1 MRLDE
6 LKPAPGS
13 KHRRKIVGRGI
24 GSGHGAQSTRGMKG
38 QRSRSGFGGMTGF
51 EGGQMPLIRRV
62 PKRGFRHTAWRV
74 ETAVVNIGDF
84 EKHFD
89 SQAPVTP
96 QALKEAGL
104 LKGCDRVKV
113 LGNGDLMKALTVQA
127 HAFSASAKEKIEK
140 AGGRIEVIR
149 QTSGGS
155 DGSPTTTS
163 GMAK

>member
-62 PKRGFRHTAWRV
+62 PKRGFRHTTWSV
-74 ETAVVNIGDF
+74 ESAVVNIGDF

-89 SQAPVTP
+89 SKAPVTP
-96 QALKEAGL
+96 ERLKEVGL

-113 LGNGDLMKALTVQA
+113 LGTGEVTKALTVHA
-127 HAFSASAKEKIEK
+127 HAFSTSAKEKIEK
-140 AGGRIEVIR
+140 AGGHITVIPGKAAIHR
-149 QTSGGS
+149 KPMTHSGI
-155 DGSPTTTS
+155 T
-163 GMAK
+163 K

>member
-13 KHRRKIVGRGI
+13 HHRRKIVGRGI

-62 PKRGFRHTAWRV
+62 PKRGFRHTAFRDLFG
-74 ETAVVNIGDF
+74 VVNIGDF
-84 EKHFD
+84 EKSFAAKA
-89 SQAPVTP
+89 SVNP
-96 QALKEAGL
+96 QALKDAGL
-104 LKGCDRVKV
+104 FKGRAKVKV
-113 LGNGDLMKALTVQA
+113 LGTGDLKKPLTVQA

-140 AGGRIEVIR
+140 AGGTIEILK
-149 QTSGGS
+149 S
-155 DGSPTTTS
+155 
-163 GMAK
+163 

>member
-13 KHRRKIVGRGI
+13 HHRRKIVGRGI

-38 QRSRSGFGGMTGF
+38 QRSRSGFSGMTGF

-62 PKRGFRHTAWRV
+62 PKRGFRHTQFNDNIG
-74 ETAVVNIGDF
+74 VVNIGDF
-84 EKHFD
+84 EKLFE
-89 SQAPVTP
+89 AKTPVTV

-104 LKGCDRVKV
+104 VKGCDKVKV
-113 LGNGDLMKALTVQA
+113 LGNGELKKALTVHA

-140 AGGRIEVIR
+140 AGGKIEVLK
-149 QTSGGS
+149 
-155 DGSPTTTS
+155 
-163 GMAK
+163 A

>member
-13 KHRRKIVGRGI
+13 HHRRKIVGRGI

-62 PKRGFRHTAWRV
+62 PKRGFRHTAFRDLFG
-74 ETAVVNIGDF
+74 VVNIGDF
-84 EKHFD
+84 EKIFKAKD
-89 SQAPVTP
+89 SVTP
-96 QALKEAGL
+96 QVLKDAGL
-104 LKGCDRVKV
+104 FKGRAKVKV
-113 LGNGDLMKALTVQA
+113 LGTGDLSKPLTVQA

-140 AGGRIEVIR
+140 AGGKIEVLK
-149 QTSGGS
+149 
-155 DGSPTTTS
+155 
-163 GMAK
+163 A

>member
-13 KHRRKIVGRGI
+13 HHRRKIVGRGI

-62 PKRGFRHTAWRV
+62 PKRGFRHTQFTDAF
-74 ETAVVNIGDF
+74 EVVNIGNF
-84 EKHFD
+84 EKNFEAKA
-89 SQAPVTP
+89 SVNP
-96 QALKEAGL
+96 QTLKDAGL
-104 LKGCDRVKV
+104 LKGRVKVKV
-113 LGNGDLMKALTVQA
+113 LGEGTLSKSLTVQA

-140 AGGRIEVIR
+140 AGGKIEILK
-149 QTSGGS
+149 
-155 DGSPTTTS
+155 
-163 GMAK
+163 A

>member
-62 PKRGFRHTAWRV
+62 PKRGFRHSAWKD
-74 ETAVVNIGDF
+74 ESAVVNVGNFD
-84 EKHFD
+84 KHFD
-89 SQAPVTP
+89 SKSTVTIE
-96 QALKEAGL
+96 ALKEAGL

-113 LGNGDLMKALTVQA
+113 LGQGELKNALTVQA

-140 AGGRIEVIR
+140 AGGKAEVLK
-149 QTSGGS
+149 
-155 DGSPTTTS
+155 
-163 GMAK
+163 A

>member
-62 PKRGFRHTAWRV
+62 PKRGFRHTQWKI
-74 ETAVVNIGDF
+74 ESAVVNIGDF
-84 EKHFD
+84 DKHFD
-89 SQAPVTP
+89 TKVAVTP
-96 QALKEAGL
+96 QALKDAGL

-113 LGNGDLMKALTVQA
+113 LGEGTLTKALTVQA

-140 AGGRIEVIR
+140 AGGKAEVLK
-149 QTSGGS
+149 
-155 DGSPTTTS
+155 
-163 GMAK
+163 A

>member
-62 PKRGFRHTAWRV
+62 PKRGFRHTAFAI
-74 ETAVVNIGDF
+74 EMGIVNIGDF
-84 EKHFD
+84 EKHFEAKG
-89 SQAPVTP
+89 SVTP
-96 QALKEAGL
+96 QALKELGF
-104 LKGCDRVKV
+104 LKGDAKVKV
-113 LGNGDLMKALTVQA
+113 LGDGILTKSLTVQA

-140 AGGRIEVIR
+140 AGGKIEVL
-149 QTSGGS
+149 
-155 DGSPTTTS
+155 
-163 GMAK
+163 KN